1 MQIVTLHRAK
11 WTWAKIRSFLASEFG
26 RSVNRSTCQRIVQ
39 KYEKTGCVSDRPRSG
54 RPQKLTRREQ
64 RLVRRTMLSDRRKT
78 LRQMCS
84 HLRSIGEFTCRNT
97 IARVLA
103 KYNLRRRVAVRR
115 PLLTSRM
122 RLARLEWA
130 KMRLN
135 WSVDKWKSVV
145 FTDEKIFRVGSN
157 SRSVYVTRLPTEK
170 YAPACLQTTVKH
182 GLQVHVWGAIGW
194 NGVSEL
200 KLVRGSLKADG
211 YQATIINN
219 IREIGD
225 RIANRTCSFVFSKTM
240 HRRTQR
246 RVLSSF
252 SPTKAAGFC
261 RGAGIL
267 PTKARSRTLGRSLL
281 VR

>member
-1 MQIVTLHRAK
+1 
-11 WTWAKIRSFLASEFG
+11 
-26 RSVNRSTCQRIVQ
+26 
-39 KYEKTGCVSDRPRSG
+39 
-54 RPQKLTRREQ
+54 
-64 RLVRRTMLSDRRKT
+64 MLSDRRKT